1 MPRGK
6 PGTGP
11 FARKRLQH
19 AITQLEDT
27 YMRLP
32 LTEKETRVVYE
43 WMTELLAK
51 RLGQDGSFEVQNVM
65 YRITEHVAALQLG
78 LPMKMPPHLYAD
90 AQPMRGGASRRGSG
104 TGGPSRTGRG
114 GRPRA

>member
-32 LTEKETRVVYE
+32 LTEKETRVLYE
-43 WMTELLAK
+43 RMTEWLA
-51 RLGQDGSFEVQNVM
+51 RNLGNEGSYEIQNVM

-78 LPMKMPPHLYAD
+78 LPMKLPPHLYAD
-90 AQPMRGGASRRGSG
+90 SKPLHKRRK
-104 TGGPSRTGRG
+104 RT
-114 GRPRA
+114 

>member
-19 AITQLEDT
+19 AVTGLEDT

-32 LTEKETRVVYE
+32 LSERETKVVYQ
-43 WMTELLAK
+43 WLTELLAR
-51 RLGQDGSFEVQNVM
+51 RLGEEGSFEIQNVM
-65 YRITEHVAALQLG
+65 YRIGEHVAALQLG
-78 LPMKMPPHLYAD
+78 LPMKLSPHQYAD
-90 AQPMRGGASRRGSG
+90 AQSG
-104 TGGPSRTGRG
+104 KKNNG
-114 GRPRA
+114 GRKRL

>member
-19 AITQLEDT
+19 AMTTLEDT

-32 LTEKETRVVYE
+32 LSEQETRRLYE
-43 WMTELLAK
+43 WITELLAR
-51 RLGQDGSFEVQNVM
+51 RLGEPGSFEIQNVM
-65 YRITEHVAALQLG
+65 MRIAEHVAALQLG
-78 LPMKMPPHLYAD
+78 LPIKLPPHLYD
-90 AQPMRGGASRRGSG
+90 AAETRRQKNGAAHRRS
-104 TGGPSRTGRG
+104 
-114 GRPRA
+114 

>member
-19 AITQLEDT
+19 AMTTLTDT

-32 LTEKETRVVYE
+32 LSEGETKYLYE
-43 WMTELLAK
+43 WITELLAR
-51 RLGQDGSFEVQNVM
+51 RLGEPGSFEIQNVM
-65 YRITEHVAALQLG
+65 YRISEHVAALQLG
-78 LPMKMPPHLYAD
+78 LPVKMPPHMYGD
-90 AQPMRGGASRRGSG
+90 ANGQQRKRA
-104 TGGPSRTGRG
+104 RTLKAQRE
-114 GRPRA
+114 

>member
-11 FARKRLQH
+11 FARKRLQN
-19 AITQLEDT
+19 AVTQLADT

-43 WMTELLAK
+43 WMTELLSK
-51 RLGQDGSFEVQNVM
+51 RLGHDGSYEIQNVM

-78 LPMKMPPHLYAD
+78 LPMKMPPHMYAD
-90 AQPMRGGASRRGSG
+90 GQPTKRRAK
-104 TGGPSRTGRG
+104 R
-114 GRPRA
+114 

>member
-19 AITQLEDT
+19 ATTTGEDT

-32 LTEKETRVVYE
+32 LSEKETRYTYS
-43 WMTELLAK
+43 WLTELLAQ
-51 RLGQDGSFEVQNVM
+51 RLGEPGSFEVQNVM
-65 YRITEHVAALQLG
+65 YRISEHVAALQLG
-78 LPMKMPPHLYAD
+78 LPIKLPPHLYGD
-90 AQPMRGGASRRGSG
+90 AESARQKNGARR
-104 TGGPSRTGRG
+104 RL
-114 GRPRA
+114 

>member
-32 LTEKETRVVYE
+32 LTEKETRVLYE
-43 WMTELLAK
+43 EMTGWLSK
-51 RLGQDGSFEVQNVM
+51 NLGQPGSFEMQNIM

-78 LPMKMPPHLYAD
+78 LPMKLPPHLYGD
-90 AQPMRGGASRRGSG
+90 G
-104 TGGPSRTGRG
+104 TLAKQGRKA
-114 GRPRA
+114 RAKARS

>member
-11 FARKRLQH
+11 FARKRLQN
-19 AITQLEDT
+19 AMTALSDT

-32 LTEKETRVVYE
+32 LTERETKVVYE
-43 WMTELLAK
+43 WITELLAK
-51 RLGQDGSFEVQNVM
+51 RLGEPGSFEIQNVM

-78 LPMKMPPHLYAD
+78 LPMKLSPHEYAGD
-90 AQPMRGGASRRGSG
+90 A
-104 TGGPSRTGRG
+104 TRTGKNGHRK
-114 GRPRA
+114 RL

>member
-19 AITQLEDT
+19 ALTQLEDT

-32 LTEKETRVVYE
+32 LTEAEARAVYYCIHRTLASGWGRVDSL
-43 WMTELLAK
+43 EL
-51 RLGQDGSFEVQNVM
+51 QNVV
-65 YRITEHVAALQLG
+65 YRITEHAAALQLG
-78 LPMKMPPHLYAD
+78 LPIKMLPHEYGEPKEK
-90 AQPMRGGASRRGSG
+90 QRRKQK
-104 TGGPSRTGRG
+104 
-114 GRPRA
+114 RP

>member
-32 LTEKETRVVYE
+32 LTEKETKVLYE
-43 WMTELLAK
+43 WITELLAR
-51 RLGQDGSFEVQNVM
+51 RLGDPGGFEMQNVM
-65 YRITEHVAALQLG
+65 YRISEHVAALQLG
-78 LPMKMPPHLYAD
+78 LPVKLPPHLYD
-90 AQPMRGGASRRGSG
+90 ESTRRASANRRGSG

>member
-32 LTEKETRVVYE
+32 LTERETKVLYE
-43 WMTELLAK
+43 WITELLAR
-51 RLGQDGSFEVQNVM
+51 RLGEPGGFEMQNVM
-65 YRITEHVAALQLG
+65 YRISEHVAALQLG
-78 LPMKMPPHLYAD
+78 LPMKLPPHLYAD
-90 AQPMRGGASRRGSG
+90 VRPAKKRGKH
-104 TGGPSRTGRG
+104 GR
-114 GRPRA
+114 

>member
-19 AITQLEDT
+19 AMTTMDDT

-32 LTEKETRVVYE
+32 LSEKETRVLYQ
-43 WMTELLAK
+43 WITELLAR
-51 RLGQDGSFEVQNVM
+51 RLGEEGSFEVQNVM
-65 YRITEHVAALQLG
+65 YRISEHVAALQLG
-78 LPMKMPPHLYAD
+78 LPIKLPPHLYTAAETKRQRD
-90 AQPMRGGASRRGSG
+90 GAKNR
-104 TGGPSRTGRG
+104 
-114 GRPRA
+114 

>member
-19 AITQLEDT
+19 AITEGTDT

-32 LTEKETRVVYE
+32 LSEKETRFVYS
-43 WMTELLAK
+43 WLTELMAQ
-51 RLGQDGSFEVQNVM
+51 RLGEPGSFEIQNVM
-65 YRITEHVAALQLG
+65 YRISEHVAALQLG
-78 LPMKMPPHLYAD
+78 LPIKLPPHLYD
-90 AQPMRGGASRRGSG
+90 AAETKRQKNGALRRS
-104 TGGPSRTGRG
+104 
-114 GRPRA
+114 